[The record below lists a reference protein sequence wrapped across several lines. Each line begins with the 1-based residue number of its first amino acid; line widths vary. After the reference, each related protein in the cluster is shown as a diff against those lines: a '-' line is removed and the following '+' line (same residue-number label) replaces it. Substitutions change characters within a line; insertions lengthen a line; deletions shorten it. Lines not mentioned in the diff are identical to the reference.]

1 MHILVI
7 NSGSSSI
14 KFCLYDMNR
23 ETAILSGKLESIGE
37 AISSGY
43 YRVNTTDGY
52 EREYTENKPIV
63 DHEKGLKDIFSFL
76 QKKLT
81 IEANTPSS
89 PAVNSISILDAVSH
103 RVVHGG
109 EKYRDPTI
117 IDDNVIDGIRA
128 LIPLAPLHN
137 AANLLGIEITRK
149 HYPQVPQ
156 VAVFDTAFFRD
167 LPARAYRYAIPDD
180 IYQQQQP
187 RRYGFHGTSHHYVA
201 HLAADYLQQPF
212 ASLRMIT
219 LHLGNGASAAA
230 IQDGICIDT
239 SMGMTPMD
247 GLIMGTRCGD
257 LDPSVLFYLARKLNL
272 SLDEIETLLNEDSG
286 MKGLCGTQDMREVHQ
301 LASAGDSRAQLAID
315 MYCYR
320 VCQYI
325 GSYYTTLGGLDA
337 LVFTAGIGENDALIR
352 ESICTQL
359 AVLGVSLNH
368 DKNNTDALQ
377 AVNISDHDSK
387 VKVLVFATNEELEI
401 ARQTVLALTKI

>member
-1 MHILVI
+1 M
-7 NSGSSSI
+7 
-14 KFCLYDMNR
+14 
-23 ETAILSGKLESIGE
+23 
-37 AISSGY
+37 
-43 YRVNTTDGY
+43 
-52 EREYTENKPIV
+52 
-63 DHEKGLKDIFSFL
+63 
-76 QKKLT
+76 
-81 IEANTPSS
+81 
-89 PAVNSISILDAVSH
+89 
-103 RVVHGG
+103 
-109 EKYRDPTI
+109 
-117 IDDNVIDGIRA
+117 
-128 LIPLAPLHN
+128 APLHN

-167 LPARAYRYAIPDD
+167 LPARAYRYALPDD
-180 IYQQQQP
+180 IYQQQHP

-201 HLAADYLQQPF
+201 HLAADYLQQPI
-212 ASLRMIT
+212 ASLKMIT
-219 LHLGNGASAAA
+219 LHLGNGASTAA

-257 LDPSVLFYLARKLNL
+257 LDPSVLIYLARKLNL
-272 SLDEIETLLNEDSG
+272 SLDEIERLLNEDSG

-320 VCQYI
+320 VCQYV

-352 ESICTQL
+352 ELICTQL

-368 DKNNTDALQ
+368 DKNHADALQ
-377 AVNISDHDSK
+377 AVNISDHNSR

-401 ARQTVLALTKI
+401 ARQTVLALTKT